1 MAEKEYVIDCDS
13 RILGRLASHVA
24 KLLLQGNRVTLVNA
38 EKAAISG
45 HVSNIVANYKQKIEF
60 QDKANPEH
68 SPYWS
73 RRPDFLVK
81 RIVRGML
88 PYKKATGRDAYKRLR
103 VYVGVPAEVA
113 KQKMEKVEIKGSEE
127 AYETSISVKE
137 LSEKLG
143 YRLN

>member
-1 MAEKEYVIDCDS
+1 MPEKELVIDCDAQ
-13 RILGRLASHVA
+13 IVGRLASHVA
-24 KLLLQGNRVTLVNA
+24 KLLLKGNSVTLVNA

-45 HVSNIVANYKQKIEF
+45 HVSDVVANYKQKVEF
-60 QDKANPEH
+60 KDKANPEH
-68 SPYWS
+68 SSYWS

-88 PYKKATGRDAYKRLR
+88 PFKKPTGREAFKRLR
-103 VYVGVPAEVA
+103 VYVGVPAE
-113 KQKMEKVEIKGSEE
+113 IKGKIEKDQVKNKLE
-127 AYETSISVKE
+127 AYEDTITVRE